1 MVWVE
6 APFIRISSASE
17 RVDLGHEG
25 LPSYLNYDA
34 LPEEVD
40 LIPSTDMA
48 TVSNS
53 SSKGICHPL
62 LASVSCM
69 HVVYSYT
76 CRQNTQ
82 THKIK
87 IKTVK
92 DIKS

>member
-40 LIPSTDMA
+40 EKPPPHGQC
-48 TVSNS
+48 
-53 SSKGICHPL
+53 KGDVI
-62 LASVSCM
+62 
-69 HVVYSYT
+69 
-76 CRQNTQ
+76 
-82 THKIK
+82 
-87 IKTVK
+87 
-92 DIKS
+92 